1 MSAQALLEEL
11 RRRDVVLDAEGDLLH
26 VDAPVGAVTEELR
39 AALVEHKQGLIELLE
54 WERCKLAEADRRGLV
69 IRWAEHPVWIKIHD
83 PLSGEWH
90 EVRAEECLPRVVQ
103 TADKYLGHVEEERN

>member
-1 MSAQALLEEL
+1 MLTPEE
-11 RRRDVVLDAEGDLLH
+11 DGLH

-39 AALVEHKQGLIELLE
+39 AALAEHKQGLIELLG
-54 WERCKLAEADRRGLV
+54 WERRRLEEADRRGLV

-103 TADKYLGHVEEERN
+103 TANRKRSRKADKKEKNKCWSQPNRATT